1 MSAAPPV
8 VRNSEEWLGHCTP
21 PGAMIERR
29 SRPLCSRLRGSY
41 NGGGMTHRFGSGARR
56 FDISSREESR

>member
-21 PGAMIERR
+21 PGAMIERL
-29 SRPLCSRLRGSY
+29 SGPLWQPLAGVV
-41 NGGGMTHRFGSGARR
+41 
-56 FDISSREESR
+56 